1 MKLSIFM
8 YHGGRM
14 NVKLEYF
21 LKIVLI
27 CAVIFLNGLLVCHS
41 SQPQS
46 SISLEQF
53 HSILSGSD
61 DHVVV
66 NVLPKD
72 VFGDCH
78 ISGTINIPVHKIEKV
93 TRKWPKNR
101 QIVVHCAGQDCPLS
115 RYAAQL
121 LQDLGFLNIK
131 MFEGGLRE
139 WAAQGLK
146 IKGLCR
152 AGYLKG

>member
-1 MKLSIFM
+1 M

-14 NVKLEYF
+14 NLKLIKL
-21 LKIVLI
+21 LKLMCIGWI
-27 CAVIFLNGLLVCHS
+27 SSFNGLLVCHV
-41 SQPQS
+41 SQCQS
-46 SISLEQF
+46 TILSLDQF
-53 HSILSGSD
+53 HEIVSGSD
-61 DHVVV
+61 DFIVV

-72 VFGDCH
+72 VYGDCH
-78 ISGTINIPVHKIEKV
+78 IPGTTNIPVHKLEKV

-115 RYAAQL
+115 RYATEL
-121 LQDLGFLNIK
+121 LQNLGFLNIK

-139 WAAQGLK
+139 WAAQGLQ

>member
-1 MKLSIFM
+1 M

-14 NVKLEYF
+14 N
-21 LKIVLI
+21 LKSNNLLRVFWISTVT
-27 CAVIFLNGLLVCHS
+27 IFNGLLVCHS
-41 SQPQS
+41 SQLQS

-53 HSILSGSD
+53 HTIVSGSD
-61 DHVVV
+61 DYIVV

-72 VFGDCH
+72 VYGDCH
-78 ISGTINIPVHKIEKV
+78 IPGTTNIPVHKIEKV

-121 LQDLGFLNIK
+121 LKDLGFLNIK

-139 WAAQGLK
+139 WAAQGLQ